1 MTEIKGTDVSGFK
14 TQYKTAQQVTHPERL
29 VIDFNGV
36 RIEYGQVAFPIRYGT
51 NPNQQC
57 FVYKPLHDNQL
68 PIGNMTLVK
77 GGKAGLSLTNI
88 QDMSQALNILKYF
101 PLQPACAVMKHLN
114 PSGFKAQTRQAET
127 QDQIYINARD
137 CDARSAFGSVVGFN
151 RAVDKATAEAIM
163 STFVEGVIAP
173 SYEEGVLNIFR
184 RNEDTKKLNNAIRIA
199 EARDMHTLPKYEGD
213 LFNGY
218 YNIKTLADGT
228 IALEMPFL
236 TKITSAQDFI
246 VDPMVDGVTVKRLP
260 TKQELEDGL
269 TAWYLNINVRS
280 NGIVFVKDGAAISVG
295 TGQQERV
302 GAVEQAIAKAKQKG
316 HSLEGAVMSSDAFFP
331 DRDSIDAIAKEGV
344 RAVVWPAGSMADKKI
359 IEAAN
364 EYDIALMCTQGERCF
379 AHF

>member
-1 MTEIKGTDVSGFK
+1 MPELKGTDVSEFK
-14 TQYKTAQQVTHPERL
+14 NQYKTAQQVTQPERL

-36 RIEYGQVAFPIRYGT
+36 RMEYGQVGYPIRYGT

-57 FVYKPLHDNQL
+57 FIYKPLHDNQL
-68 PIGNMTLVK
+68 PIGNMRLIK

-114 PSGFKAQTRQAET
+114 PSGFKAQTKQEET
-127 QDQIYINARD
+127 QEQIYTLARG
-137 CDARSAFGSVVGFN
+137 CDDRSAYGSTVGFN
-151 RAVDKATAEAIM
+151 RAVDKTTAEAIM

-173 SYEEGVLNIFR
+173 SYEEGVIKIFK
-184 RNEDTKKLNNAIRIA
+184 RNENTKKLNNAIRIT
-199 EARDMHTLPKYEGD
+199 EATNMDALPKYEGD

-228 IALEMPFL
+228 IAFETPFL
-236 TKITSAQDFI
+236 TKIRRTHDFI
-246 VDPMVDGVTVKRLP
+246 VDPMVEGVVVKRLP
-260 TKQELEDGL
+260 TQQELEDGL

-280 NGIVFVKDGAAISVG
+280 NGIVFVKDGTGLTIG

-316 HSLEGAVMSSDAFFP
+316 HNLEGAVMSSDAFFP
-331 DRDSIDAIAKEGV
+331 NRDSIDAIAKEGV
-344 RAVVWPAGSMADKKI
+344 KAVVWPAGSLADKKI